1 MSAGPEAGD
10 RRPETAPSSLQPS
23 VSSHLPHRFP
33 FLLVDRVLE
42 REPGKRVVAEKL
54 VSATE
59 PYLQGHFP
67 DRPLVPGV
75 LMLEMLAQ
83 AGGFLEV
90 EPLAGRAIFLAGVQ
104 DARFKAPAFPGDRLR
119 LEVDF
124 DASFAGLMRVQG
136 RVSCEGRE
144 LCTAK
149 LLVKQVLP

>member
-1 MSAGPEAGD
+1 MTTPTE
-10 RRPETAPSSLQPS
+10 Q
-23 VSSHLPHRFP
+23 LPHRFP

-54 VSATE
+54 VSASE

-83 AGGFLEV
+83 AGGFLEAG
-90 EPLAGRAIFLAGVQ
+90 PLAGRAIFLAGVQ
-104 DARFKAPAFPGDRLR
+104 DARFKAPAFPGDRLK

-124 DASFAGLMRVQG
+124 DAAFAGVTRVAG

-149 LLVKQVLP
+149 LLVKVLG

>member
-1 MSAGPEAGD
+1 MPTPAE
-10 RRPETAPSSLQPS
+10 
-23 VSSHLPHRFP
+23 HLPHRFP

-42 REPGKRVVAEKL
+42 REPGARVVAEKL
-54 VSATE
+54 VSASE

-83 AGGFLEV
+83 AGGFLEAG
-90 EPLAGRAIFLAGVQ
+90 PLAGRAVFLVGVQ

-124 DASFAGLMRVQG
+124 DAAFAGLTRIAG

-149 LLVKQVLP
+149 LLVKVMG